1 MSAYFLQF
9 LLTVLFLS
17 IVFLHVAK
25 KNFAVS
31 VTYAIQSMAIVLLM
45 IHSYLI
51 HGEVSMLLIIGL
63 IFAFKVII
71 APIFLVKLIKRRR
84 LTFSVST
91 YLNTPLTLIIIAI
104 LTAVAY
110 SRSFAPL
117 TNIIPANKILL
128 QIALS
133 ALFLA
138 LFLIINRKGAISK
151 IIGILALENCIVAF
165 AIFAGLEQSSGLQI
179 GIVFDIF
186 IWFTIATIVLT
197 MLHKHFGSLDTAT
210 MRHLK
215 D

>member
-1 MSAYFLQF
+1 MNALFLQL
-9 LLTVLFLS
+9 LLTILFLS
-17 IVFLHVAK
+17 IVFLHITK

-31 VTYAIQSMAIVLLM
+31 VTYGVQSMAIVILM
-45 IHSYLI
+45 IHSFFVT
-51 HGEVSMLLIIGL
+51 GEASMLLIIGL
-63 IFAFKVII
+63 IFTFKVII
-71 APIFLVKLIKRRR
+71 APIFLVKLIKRHK

-104 LTAVAY
+104 LTAIAY
-110 SRSFAPL
+110 SQSFAPL
-117 TNIIPANKILL
+117 TNIIPDNKILL

-133 ALFLA
+133 ALFLS

-151 IIGILALENCIVAF
+151 IIGILALENSIVAF

-186 IWFTIATIVLT
+186 IWFTIAAVFLT
-197 MLHKHFGSLDTAT
+197 MIHKQFGSLDTAK